1 MKINTFG
8 DEKNPTILFLHG
20 GGVGGWMWEE
30 QVRYFQRDYFLLI
43 PELPLSNS
51 HFKIQ
56 HTAIE
61 LNKFI
66 DENLENRK
74 IILVGFS
81 IGAQICISM
90 IGNSLS
96 KIQAAMINSPL
107 VVPINNRL
115 MDISLKYS
123 YPLTRS
129 RLFAKLQASSMG
141 IPEHLFNTYFEESL
155 LLSKDAFLNMMK
167 ENMCFEVPN
176 SFYETKIPLLYTIG
190 SKEQKI
196 VKQSFERLKNN
207 SLNANG
213 FIFEKVAHNSP
224 FKASAQFN
232 QILEKWLIE
241 VQAK

>member
-1 MKINTFG
+1 MKINTYG
-8 DEKNPTILFLHG
+8 DEKNPPILFLHG

-43 PELPLSNS
+43 PKLPLSNP

-56 HTAIE
+56 HTAEE
-61 LNKFI
+61 LIKFI
-66 DENLENRK
+66 NENIKNRK
-74 IILVGFS
+74 VILVGFS
-81 IGAQICISM
+81 IGAQISIEM
-90 IGNSLS
+90 IGNNSS

-107 VVPINNRL
+107 VIPINNRW

-141 IPEHLFNTYFEESL
+141 IPDHLFDTYFEESMQ
-155 LLSKDAFLNMMK
+155 LSKDAFLNMMK
-167 ENMCFEVPN
+167 ENMSFKVPN

-196 VKQSFERLKNN
+196 VKQSFNQLKSK
-207 SLNANG
+207 SLNVNG
-213 FIFEKVAHNSP
+213 FIFEKVAHNAP

-232 QILEKWLIE
+232 QVLEKWLIE
-241 VQAK
+241 VQTK